1 MGQRTN
7 RAVVVGG
14 ASGIGL
20 ATAKALHADG
30 MDVTIADVNLDAARS
45 AANDLGNGASAVAM
59 DVTSED
65 SVAAAFESI
74 DNLTTV
80 VSCPGMTIPGA
91 ITELALVDW
100 QKTVDVCLSGA
111 FLVLKHAG
119 RSVRDGGSITVI
131 SSLNGRQPGT
141 GMGAYC
147 ASKAGA
153 TMLVEVAALEMA
165 PRQIRVNAIQPG
177 RVETPMTASS
187 DLVPG
192 LPEQFQDNTP
202 LGRAGRPEEIADV
215 AVFLASSKA
224 SWITGATFD
233 INGGA
238 HLQRYPDML
247 ALLRPFMNS
256 DVA

>member
-1 MGQRTN
+1 MS
-7 RAVVVGG
+7 RAMVVGG

-20 ATAKALHADG
+20 ATARALDAEG
-30 MDVTIADVNLDAARS
+30 MQVTIADVNFDAAQS
-45 AANDLGNGASAVAM
+45 AADGLGDTVSAVAM
-59 DVTSED
+59 DITDED
-65 SVAAAFESI
+65 SVAAGFAGM
-74 DNLTTV
+74 DDLTTV
-80 VSCPGMTIPGA
+80 VSCPGLTIPGA
-91 ITELALVDW
+91 ITELAFDDW
-100 QKTVDVCLSGA
+100 QKTVNVCLNGT

-119 RSVRDGGSITVI
+119 RSIRDGGSITVI

-153 TMLVEVAALEMA
+153 TMLVEVAALELA
-165 PRQIRVNAIQPG
+165 PRRIRVNAIQPG

-192 LPEQFQDNTP
+192 LVEQFLDNTP
-202 LGRAGRPEEIADV
+202 LGRAGKPEEIADV
-215 AVFLASSKA
+215 AIFLASGKA

-247 ALLRPFMNS
+247 ALLRPFTESNL
-256 DVA
+256 AK